1 MSEEDELDV
10 LRDAANVSWAEQVRA
25 AGIEPTTG
33 RDIVL
38 QRLRQS
44 AKQFTE
50 SHPELRA
57 DTVLGYIEDCL
68 RVAASLKPT
77 DMQGNAL
84 AFLQSELISYIAEH
98 SDTESP
104 SLGPEATAFLSKT
117 LFFAYLLGCASVHE
131 R

>member
-1 MSEEDELDV
+1 MSEQDELDV

-25 AGIEPTTG
+25 AGIDSTTG
-33 RDIVL
+33 RNIVL
-38 QRLRQS
+38 KRLRQS
-44 AKQFTE
+44 AKQITK
-50 SHPELRA
+50 SHPELCA

-68 RVAASLKPT
+68 RVAASLEPT

-98 SDTESP
+98 SDTESH
-104 SLGPEATAFLSKT
+104 SLGPKATAFLSMT
-117 LFFAYLLGCASVHE
+117 LFFAYLLGLSSAND